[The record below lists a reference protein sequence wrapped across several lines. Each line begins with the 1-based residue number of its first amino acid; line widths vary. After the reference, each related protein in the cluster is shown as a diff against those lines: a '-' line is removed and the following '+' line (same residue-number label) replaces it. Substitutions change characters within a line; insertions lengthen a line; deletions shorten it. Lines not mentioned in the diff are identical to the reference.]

1 MRARRR
7 KRRVRIVLI
16 LILLVALL
24 CSAIVGLTWLPSMRI
39 EAVEVSG
46 VESVPASMIQ
56 ASVQKALLGTYWYL
70 FPKNNIFLY
79 PRTNIEQ
86 QIRSQFSA
94 LMRVEVRARDFRT
107 IDILV
112 AERAPQALW
121 CGIARRTMAEG
132 DSNTSP
138 APCLLLD
145 QDGFAYASAADF
157 FGNAY
162 VHYFGALASSS
173 TPPEFLSVEKFHAL
187 SALVDDLVKKIG
199 TVSSVTIENV
209 QDARVSFANGF
220 DLLFTLQDNG
230 AGILERYALALTTD
244 PFSKHPLED
253 FQYLDLR
260 FGDKLYYK
268 LK

>member
-7 KRRVRIVLI
+7 RRRVRVVLI
-16 LILLVALL
+16 LFLLVALL
-24 CSAIVGLTWLPSMRI
+24 CGGVIGLTWLPFMRI

-46 VESVPASMIQ
+46 VESVPASLIQ
-56 ASVQKALLGTYWYL
+56 ASAQKALLGTYWYL

-79 PRTNIEQ
+79 PRTNISQ
-86 QIRSQFSA
+86 QIQSQFSA
-94 LMRVEVRARDFRT
+94 LMRVEVRARDFHT

-121 CGIARRTMAEG
+121 CG
-132 DSNTSP
+132 NTNASSS
-138 APCLLLD
+138 PCLLLD

-162 VHYFGALASSS
+162 VHYFGALEGSS

-187 SALVDDLVKKIG
+187 SALVDELVKKTG
-199 TVSSVTIENV
+199 TVSSVTIENM

-220 DLLFTLQDNG
+220 DLLFSLQDTG
-230 AGILERYALALTTD
+230 AGILERYALALTAD
-244 PFSKHPLED
+244 PFNKHPVED

-268 LK
+268 LR